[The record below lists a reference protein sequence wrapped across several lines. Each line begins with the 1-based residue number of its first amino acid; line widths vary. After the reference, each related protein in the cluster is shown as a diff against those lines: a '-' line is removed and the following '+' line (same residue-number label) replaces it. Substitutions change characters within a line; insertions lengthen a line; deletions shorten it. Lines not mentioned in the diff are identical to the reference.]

1 VGNNPLKY
9 VDPTGHVK
17 TTSKQKNAEEGA
29 VGGVESIPEKFRVDR
44 DALSYSNQEI
54 NQIQTDIFQSSVFE
68 KLVAYNKV
76 ILCLQYKIL
85 FWCKHFLS
93 MRLPLKNFHSMPQV

>member
-1 VGNNPLKY
+1 LKNVWYLAPWLARWISPDSAGAVDGLNLYAYVGNNPLKY

-54 NQIQTDIFQSSVFE
+54 NQ
-68 KLVAYNKV
+68 
-76 ILCLQYKIL
+76 
-85 FWCKHFLS
+85 
-93 MRLPLKNFHSMPQV
+93 MRLVSW